1 LHKKGLI
8 SGSGHGNGVFV
19 PQLREWLIQYDRA
32 YDLVLNDDTKADTV
46 GLICVGQVLR
56 SMMSTRRNSTNPEE
70 FLKVAK
76 MVVEDEESKDE
87 GRD

>member
-1 LHKKGLI
+1 
-8 SGSGHGNGVFV
+8 VFV

-46 GLICVGQVLR
+46 RLICVGQVLR